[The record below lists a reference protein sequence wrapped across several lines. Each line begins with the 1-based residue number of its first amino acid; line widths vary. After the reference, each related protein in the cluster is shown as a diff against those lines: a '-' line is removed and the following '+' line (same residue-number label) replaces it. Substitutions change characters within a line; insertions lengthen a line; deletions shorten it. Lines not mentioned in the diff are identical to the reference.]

1 MGLIRAAVGSVSG
14 GLADQW
20 LEVIEPAQLTNQT
33 LMTKGVAVRK
43 NDKRNSNKKGT
54 SGVITD
60 GSVIHVYPNTAMMI
74 MDGGKMIDFTAEEGY
89 YTLDN
94 PSSPS
99 VFSGNLKGAIDE
111 SFKRFK
117 FGGTSPQNMEVVYI
131 NLQEMTD
138 IKFGTRSP
146 INYFDN
152 FYNAELFVR
161 AHGSYSIRV
170 TDPIL
175 FYNQVLSKSAS
186 HVEVSDL
193 AGQFLDEFL
202 SAFQTAIGQLSVEG
216 FRVSQLASKSSELS
230 HHLADVLDQEWG
242 TQRGLEIVSVGVA
255 SISYDDDSKA
265 LIQMRNKGAMLSD
278 AQIREG
284 FVQGSIASGI
294 EKAGENPNGS
304 AATFMGM
311 GAGLNTAGGF
321 MSEASKTNREQA
333 AQQASSGQDEWRCPN
348 DQTLNTGKFCSECG
362 EPRPTATTAGIK
374 MRCSACQE
382 IVTITDAMPKFCP
395 ECGKPFSGTAV

>member
-333 AQQASSGQDEWRCPN
+333 AQQSSSGQDEWRCPN

-362 EPRPTATTAGIK
+362 EPRPTATTTGIK

>member
-333 AQQASSGQDEWRCPN
+333 AQQASSGQDEWCCPN

>member
-74 MDGGKMIDFTAEEGY
+74 MDGGKIIDFTAEEGY

-333 AQQASSGQDEWRCPN
+333 AQQSSSGQDEWRCPN

-362 EPRPTATTAGIK
+362 EPRPTATTAEIK

>member
-348 DQTLNTGKFCSECG
+348 DQTLNIGKFCSECG

>member
-362 EPRPTATTAGIK
+362 EPRPTATTTGIK

>member
-1 MGLIRAAVGSVSG
+1 MGLIRAAVSSVSG

-170 TDPIL
+170 IDPIL

-321 MSEASKTNREQA
+321 MSEASKTNRERA

-362 EPRPTATTAGIK
+362 EPRPTATTAGIR

>member
-170 TDPIL
+170 ADPIL

-265 LIQMRNKGAMLSD
+265 LIQIRNKGAMLSD

-321 MSEASKTNREQA
+321 MNEASKTNREQA

-362 EPRPTATTAGIK
+362 EARPTATTAGIR

>member
-146 INYFDN
+146 IN
-152 FYNAELFVR
+152 
-161 AHGSYSIRV
+161 
-170 TDPIL
+170 
-175 FYNQVLSKSAS
+175 
-186 HVEVSDL
+186 
-193 AGQFLDEFL
+193 
-202 SAFQTAIGQLSVEG
+202 
-216 FRVSQLASKSSELS
+216 
-230 HHLADVLDQEWG
+230 
-242 TQRGLEIVSVGVA
+242 
-255 SISYDDDSKA
+255 
-265 LIQMRNKGAMLSD
+265 
-278 AQIREG
+278 
-284 FVQGSIASGI
+284 
-294 EKAGENPNGS
+294 
-304 AATFMGM
+304 
-311 GAGLNTAGGF
+311 
-321 MSEASKTNREQA
+321 
-333 AQQASSGQDEWRCPN
+333 
-348 DQTLNTGKFCSECG
+348 
-362 EPRPTATTAGIK
+362 
-374 MRCSACQE
+374 
-382 IVTITDAMPKFCP
+382 
-395 ECGKPFSGTAV
+395 

>member
-170 TDPIL
+170 IDPIL

-333 AQQASSGQDEWRCPN
+333 AQQASSSQDEWRCPN

-362 EPRPTATTAGIK
+362 EPRPTATTAGIQ
-374 MRCSACQE
+374 MRCSACHE

>member
-54 SGVITD
+54 LGVITD

-362 EPRPTATTAGIK
+362 EARPTATTAGIK

-382 IVTITDAMPKFCP
+382 IVTITDVMPKFCP

>member
-99 VFSGNLKGAIDE
+99 AFSGNLKGAIDE

>member
-20 LEVIEPAQLTNQT
+20 LEVIEPSQLTNQT

-304 AATFMGM
+304 ATTFMGM
-311 GAGLNTAGGF
+311 GAGLSTAGGF

>member
-362 EPRPTATTAGIK
+362 EPRPTATTTGIK
-374 MRCSACQE
+374 MRCSACHE